1 MYWWGTK
8 LHFFSS
14 DPGSFLISSQSQTLN
29 LHLPPW
35 SWLHMKKI
43 CHIQGESPDPVWASG
58 TWWYFCISQNDIRTS
73 LGMSAQCNTIPFQR
87 CHWNCFMA
95 QQGSVPSQAHT
106 HAHTHTQMRSDKC
119 LLSQSRAPRPHTFF
133 FLHTKCKV
141 TCKYRCAGSD
151 HDDM

>member
-14 DPGSFLISSQSQTLN
+14 DPGSFLISSQSQTQMLN

-43 CHIQGESPDPVWASG
+43 CHIQGEESGPRMGKWYLVVLLYFSEWHQDIIRHECSVQHDPFSEVP
-58 TWWYFCISQNDIRTS
+58 
-73 LGMSAQCNTIPFQR
+73 LKLL
-87 CHWNCFMA
+87 H
-95 QQGSVPSQAHT
+95 GSTGLCSKSSTHT
-106 HAHTHTQMRSDKC
+106 CTHTHTQMRSDKG

-133 FLHTKCKV
+133 LSPHKV
-141 TCKYRCAGSD
+141 QGN
-151 HDDM
+151 M